1 MEKDILNGTVT
12 EYKGMPLRKEGE
24 NEFKYGWFL
33 PQHGGGGWVLIKKDM
48 HEKWYY
54 IRLGYVSESKR
65 YDSLLELLDEA
76 NIDIIRSK
84 L

>member
-1 MEKDILNGTVT
+1 MEEDFLNGTIN
-12 EYKGMPLRKEGE
+12 EYKEMPLRKVGE
-24 NEFKYGWFL
+24 SEFKYGWFL
-33 PQHGGGGWVLIKKDM
+33 PQHDGGWVLIKKDM

-54 IRLGYVSESKR
+54 IRLGYVSESER

-84 L
+84 I